1 MDGSI
6 RCRYLSIGTAR
17 DEDIVESKNRVER
30 IVLVVAFAIV
40 GSFIAYFIGIFVM
53 MWAGRFGSQ
62 DGWEDLVAVVMAML
76 SFAPVGAIFGAA
88 LGYRRDGEW
97 LWTTMP
103 SKQRRYTVGGAL
115 ILSTAVG
122 VIGAFTDD
130 AMSAVFLAVWALPI
144 GAAIGFWLGRPPKA
158 TDEVTETPST
168 DQTDPLTA

>member
-1 MDGSI
+1 MM
-6 RCRYLSIGTAR
+6 
-17 DEDIVESKNRVER
+17 ESKNLVER

-40 GSFIAYFIGIFVM
+40 GSFVAYFVGIFVM

-88 LGYRRDGEW
+88 LGYRRNGEW

-103 SKQRRYTVGGAL
+103 PKQRRYTVGGAL
-115 ILSTAVG
+115 ILAFAVG
-122 VIGAFTDD
+122 VVGSLTTD

-144 GAAIGFWLGRPPKA
+144 GAAVGFILGRPPKVIA
-158 TDEVTETPST
+158 AGVTASPGADPTDR
-168 DQTDPLTA
+168 